1 MMFASVFASL
11 GTRIM
16 FVVLAALLGLGGLF
30 IGFVKVIQKDVL
42 AQLMEHLE
50 TGQYKKREKTL
61 AYMTKILEQGIHEYY
76 KNFDNATARK
86 MALDYFKRIN
96 DDKGMIYM
104 VVVDKNG
111 VVLFDPVNPKT
122 VGQSGLDAQSVD
134 GVYYVRG
141 YLEAAKKGGGYT
153 YYKMPKYD
161 GGVPEKKFAYS
172 HYDEVSQMVI
182 ATTSY
187 YTDYTDINTENQAIK
202 EGVNKVFNEN
212 TTKLFLWIL
221 TATIALVVLT
231 LIYAKLRIVKRID
244 ELVLKINAFSHGDKD
259 LRAKIDVGDRND
271 EISQVGRGINLFVEN
286 ARLIMEEIKGISTS
300 NKTSMDKLVQIAQET
315 QKSMKDSSTTL
326 NSVKNKATDVASMM
340 NISIEQSQGLRK
352 RLIETQGLVKESKD
366 AIGDLFSQIIE
377 SAHTEEELSSKVEQL
392 SRNADDVKSILDII
406 NDIADQT
413 NLLALNAAI
422 EAARAGEHG
431 RGFAVVADEVRNLA
445 GRTQKSLAEIN
456 STIMVIVQEI
466 NAVSSQMN
474 LNSQKMERLSDMSK
488 SVQETYEKMSSN
500 LSSVVLDSNQS
511 MDDYAKSG
519 RQIEAMVSD
528 FAEVE
533 KVASKTLADSS
544 DILNIATHVSGTTMN
559 LDKQVNLFKT

>member
-30 IGFVKVIQKDVL
+30 IGFVKVMQKDVL

-61 AYMTKILEQGIHEYY
+61 AYMTKLLEQGIHEYY

-122 VGQSGLDAQSVD
+122 VGQSGLDLQSVD

-182 ATTSY
+182 AATSY
-187 YTDYTDINTENQAIK
+187 YTDINTENQAIK

-259 LRAKIDVGDRND
+259 LRARIDVGDRND
-271 EISQVGRGINLFVEN
+271 EISQVGRGVNLFVEN

-340 NISIEQSQGLRK
+340 NASIEQSQGLRK

-377 SAHTEEELSSKVEQL
+377 SAHTEEELSSQVEQL

-500 LSSVVLDSNQS
+500 LSSVVSDSNQS

-528 FAEVE
+528 FVGVE

-544 DILNIATHVSGTTMN
+544 DILNIATQVSGTTMN

>member
-1 MMFASVFASL
+1 MLSSL

-16 FVVLAALLGLGGLF
+16 LVVLVALISLGGLSV
-30 IGFVKVIQKDVL
+30 GLVKVMQKDAL

-50 TGQYKKREKTL
+50 TEQYKKREKTL
-61 AYMTKILEQGIHEYY
+61 AYMTRLLEQGIHEYY
-76 KNFDNATARK
+76 KNFDSATARK

-111 VVLFDPVNPKT
+111 IVLFDPVNPKT

-182 ATTSY
+182 AATSY
-187 YTDYTDINTENQAIK
+187 YTDINTENKAIT
-202 EGVNKVFNEN
+202 EGVGKVFNEN

-221 TATIALVVLT
+221 AATIALVVLT

-259 LRAKIDVGDRND
+259 LRAKIEVDDRND
-271 EISQVGRGINLFVEN
+271 EISQVGRGVNLFVEN
-286 ARLIMEEIKGISTS
+286 ARLIMEEIKGISTL

-315 QKSMKDSSTTL
+315 QKSMKNSSTTL
-326 NSVKNKATDVASMM
+326 DSVKNKATDIASMM
-340 NISIEQSQGLRK
+340 NASIEQSQGLRK
-352 RLIETQGLVKESKD
+352 RLIETQGLVKESKE
-366 AIGDLFSQIIE
+366 AIGDLFSQITE

-519 RQIEAMVSD
+519 HQIEAMVSD
-528 FAEVE
+528 FVEVE
-533 KVASKTLADSS
+533 KVASKTLVDSS
-544 DILNIATHVSGTTMN
+544 DILNIATHVSETTMH

>member
-1 MMFASVFASL
+1 MFASIFSSL
-11 GTRIM
+11 GARIVL
-16 FVVLAALLGLGGLF
+16 VVLAALLGLGGLS
-30 IGFVKVIQKDVL
+30 ISLVKVMQKDAL
-42 AQLMEHLE
+42 EQLMGHLE

-61 AYMTKILEQGIHEYY
+61 AYMTRLLEQGIHEYY
-76 KNFDNATARK
+76 KNFDNTTARK

-122 VGQSGLDAQSVD
+122 IGQSGLNLQSVD
-134 GVYYVRG
+134 GVYYVKG

-182 ATTSY
+182 AATSY
-187 YTDYTDINTENQAIK
+187 YTDINAENKAIRQ
-202 EGVNKVFNEN
+202 GVEKVFNEN
-212 TTKLFLWIL
+212 TAKLFLWIL
-221 TATIALVVLT
+221 IATIALAVLT

-244 ELVLKINAFSHGDKD
+244 DLVLKINAFSHGDKD
-259 LRAKIDVGDRND
+259 LRAKIDVDDRND
-271 EISQVGRGINLFVEN
+271 EISQVGHGVNLFVEK
-286 ARLIMEEIKGISTS
+286 ARLIIEEIKGISTL
-300 NKTSMDKLVQIAQET
+300 NKTSMDKLVQITKET
-315 QKSMKDSSTTL
+315 QESMKNFSTTL
-326 NSVKNKATDVASMM
+326 NSVKDKATDVASVM
-340 NISIEQSQGLRK
+340 NASIEQSQGLRK

-377 SAHTEEELSSKVEQL
+377 GAHTEEELSNKVEQL

-466 NAVSSQMN
+466 NDVSSQMN

-488 SVQETYEKMSSN
+488 SVQETYEKMSAN

-528 FAEVE
+528 FIEVE

-544 DILNIATHVSGTTMN
+544 DILKIATHVSETTKN

>member
-1 MMFASVFASL
+1 
-11 GTRIM
+11 M

-30 IGFVKVIQKDVL
+30 IGFVKVMQKDVL

-61 AYMTKILEQGIHEYY
+61 AYMTKLLEQGIHEYY
-76 KNFDNATARK
+76 KSFDNATARK

-182 ATTSY
+182 AATSY
-187 YTDYTDINTENQAIK
+187 YTDINTENKAIK
-202 EGVNKVFNEN
+202 EGVNKVFDEN

-259 LRAKIDVGDRND
+259 LRTKIDVGDRND
-271 EISQVGRGINLFVEN
+271 EISQVGRGVNLFVEN

-300 NKTSMDKLVQIAQET
+300 NKTSMDKLFQIAQET

-340 NISIEQSQGLRK
+340 NASIEQSQGLRK

-377 SAHTEEELSSKVEQL
+377 SAHTEEELSSQVEQL

-500 LSSVVLDSNQS
+500 LSSVVSDSNQS

-519 RQIEAMVSD
+519 HQIEAIVSD

>member
-16 FVVLAALLGLGGLF
+16 LVVLAALLGLGGLF

-182 ATTSY
+182 AATSY
-187 YTDYTDINTENQAIK
+187 YTDINTENKAIK

-271 EISQVGRGINLFVEN
+271 EISQVGHGINLFVEN

-340 NISIEQSQGLRK
+340 NASIEQSQGLRK

-366 AIGDLFSQIIE
+366 AIGDLFSQITE

-466 NAVSSQMN
+466 NDVSSQMN

-500 LSSVVLDSNQS
+500 LSSVVQDSNQS

-528 FAEVE
+528 FVGVE

>member
-30 IGFVKVIQKDVL
+30 IGFVKVMQKDVL

-61 AYMTKILEQGIHEYY
+61 AYMTKIIEQGIHEYY
-76 KNFDNATARK
+76 KSFDNATARK

-182 ATTSY
+182 AATSY
-187 YTDYTDINTENQAIK
+187 YTDINTENKAIK

-244 ELVLKINAFSHGDKD
+244 ELVLKIDSFSHGDKD
-259 LRAKIDVGDRND
+259 LRTKIDVGDRND
-271 EISQVGRGINLFVEN
+271 EISQVGRGVNLFVEN

-377 SAHTEEELSSKVEQL
+377 SAHTEEELSSQVEQL

-500 LSSVVLDSNQS
+500 LSSVVSDSNQS

-528 FAEVE
+528 FVGVE

>member
-1 MMFASVFASL
+1 MFASL
-11 GTRIM
+11 KTRIM
-16 FVVLAALLGLGGLF
+16 LVVLAALLGLGGLF
-30 IGFVKVIQKDVL
+30 IGFVKVMQKDVL

-61 AYMTKILEQGIHEYY
+61 AYMTKIIEQGIHEYY
-76 KNFDNATARK
+76 KDFDNATARK
-86 MALDYFKRIN
+86 MVLDYFKRIN

-182 ATTSY
+182 AMTSY
-187 YTDYTDINTENQAIK
+187 YTDINTENKAIK
-202 EGVNKVFNEN
+202 EGVNKVFDEN

-271 EISQVGRGINLFVEN
+271 EISQVGRGVNLFVEN

-340 NISIEQSQGLRK
+340 NASIEQSQGLRK

-366 AIGDLFSQIIE
+366 AIGDLFSQITE

-519 RQIEAMVSD
+519 HQIEAMVSD
-528 FAEVE
+528 FVEVE
-533 KVASKTLADSS
+533 KVASKTLANSS

>member
-1 MMFASVFASL
+1 MFASVFASL

-30 IGFVKVIQKDVL
+30 IGFVKVMQKDVL

-182 ATTSY
+182 AATSY
-187 YTDYTDINTENQAIK
+187 YTDINTENKAIK

-212 TTKLFLWIL
+212 TAKLFLWIL

-259 LRAKIDVGDRND
+259 LRTRIDVGDRND
-271 EISQVGRGINLFVEN
+271 EISQVGRGVNLFVEN

-340 NISIEQSQGLRK
+340 NASIEQSQGLRK

-377 SAHTEEELSSKVEQL
+377 SAHTEEELSSQVEQL

-500 LSSVVLDSNQS
+500 LSSVVSDSNQS

-528 FAEVE
+528 FVGVE

-544 DILNIATHVSGTTMN
+544 DILNIATHMSGTTMN

>member
-1 MMFASVFASL
+1 MFSSMFASL

-16 FVVLAALLGLGGLF
+16 LVVLAALLGLGGLF
-30 IGFVKVIQKDVL
+30 IGFVKVMQKDVL

-76 KNFDNATARK
+76 KSFDNATARK

-141 YLEAAKKGGGYT
+141 YLEEAKKGGGYT

-182 ATTSY
+182 AATSY
-187 YTDYTDINTENQAIK
+187 YTDINTENKAIK

-259 LRAKIDVGDRND
+259 LRAKINVGDRND

-300 NKTSMDKLVQIAQET
+300 NKTSMDQLVQIMQET

-326 NSVKNKATDVASMM
+326 NSVKNKATDIASMM

-366 AIGDLFSQIIE
+366 AIGDLFSQITE

-519 RQIEAMVSD
+519 HQIEAMVSD

-544 DILNIATHVSGTTMN
+544 DILNIATQVSGTTMN

>member
-30 IGFVKVIQKDVL
+30 IGFVKVMQKDVL

-61 AYMTKILEQGIHEYY
+61 AYMTKLLEQGIHEYY

-122 VGQSGLDAQSVD
+122 VGQSGLSLQSVD

-182 ATTSY
+182 AATSY
-187 YTDYTDINTENQAIK
+187 YTDINTENKAIK

-212 TTKLFLWIL
+212 TAKLFLWIL

-259 LRAKIDVGDRND
+259 LRTKIDVGDRND
-271 EISQVGRGINLFVEN
+271 EISQVGRGVNLFVEN
-286 ARLIMEEIKGISTS
+286 ARLIIEEIKGISTS

-326 NSVKNKATDVASMM
+326 NSVKNKATDVVSMM
-340 NISIEQSQGLRK
+340 NASIEQSQGLRK

-366 AIGDLFSQIIE
+366 AIGDLFFQIIE
-377 SAHTEEELSSKVEQL
+377 SAHTEEELSSQVEQL

-474 LNSQKMERLSDMSK
+474 LNSQKMEHLSDMSK

-500 LSSVVLDSNQS
+500 LSSVVSDSNQS

-528 FAEVE
+528 FVGVE

>member
-1 MMFASVFASL
+1 MMFSSIFASL

-16 FVVLAALLGLGGLF
+16 LVVLAALLGLGGLF
-30 IGFVKVIQKDVL
+30 IGFVKVMQKDVL

-50 TGQYKKREKTL
+50 NGQYKKREKTL
-61 AYMTKILEQGIHEYY
+61 AYMTKLLEQGIHEYY
-76 KNFDNATARK
+76 KSFDNTTARK

-122 VGQSGLDAQSVD
+122 VGQSGLEAQSVD

-182 ATTSY
+182 AATSY
-187 YTDYTDINTENQAIK
+187 YTDINTENKAIK

-221 TATIALVVLT
+221 TATITLVVLT
-231 LIYAKLRIVKRID
+231 LVYAKLRIVKRID

-286 ARLIMEEIKGISTS
+286 ARLIMEEIKGISTL
-300 NKTSMDKLVQIAQET
+300 NKTSMDKLVQITQET

-326 NSVKNKATDVASMM
+326 NSVKNKATDIASMM

-366 AIGDLFSQIIE
+366 AIGDLFSQITE
-377 SAHTEEELSSKVEQL
+377 SAHTEEELSSQVEQL

-519 RQIEAMVSD
+519 HQIEAMVSD
-528 FAEVE
+528 FVEVE

-544 DILNIATHVSGTTMN
+544 DILNIATHVSETTIN

>member
-1 MMFASVFASL
+1 MMFSSMFASL

-16 FVVLAALLGLGGLF
+16 LVVLAALLGLGGLF
-30 IGFVKVIQKDVL
+30 IGFVKVMQKDVL

-86 MALDYFKRIN
+86 MTLDYFKRIN

-182 ATTSY
+182 AATSY
-187 YTDYTDINTENQAIK
+187 YTDINTENKAIK

-340 NISIEQSQGLRK
+340 NASIEQSQGLRK

-366 AIGDLFSQIIE
+366 AIGDLFSQITE

-466 NAVSSQMN
+466 NDVSSQMN

-500 LSSVVLDSNQS
+500 LSSVVQDSNQS

-528 FAEVE
+528 FVGVE

>member
-1 MMFASVFASL
+1 MFASVFASL
-11 GTRIM
+11 GTRIV
-16 FVVLAALLGLGGLF
+16 FVVLAALISLGGLF
-30 IGFVKVIQKDVL
+30 IGFVKVMQKDVS

-61 AYMTKILEQGIHEYY
+61 AYMTEILEQGIHGYY

-182 ATTSY
+182 AATSY
-187 YTDYTDINTENQAIK
+187 YTDINAENQAIT
-202 EGVNKVFNEN
+202 EGVGKVFNEN

-221 TATIALVVLT
+221 TATIALAVLT

-244 ELVLKINAFSHGDKD
+244 GLVLKINAFSHGDKD
-259 LRAKIDVGDRND
+259 LRVKIEVDDRND
-271 EISQVGRGINLFVEN
+271 EISQVGRGVNLFVEN

-340 NISIEQSQGLRK
+340 NASIEQSQGLRK

-466 NAVSSQMN
+466 NDVSSQMN

-500 LSSVVLDSNQS
+500 LSSVVQDSNQS

-528 FAEVE
+528 FVGVE

>member
-1 MMFASVFASL
+1 
-11 GTRIM
+11 M

-30 IGFVKVIQKDVL
+30 IGFVKVMQKDVL

-182 ATTSY
+182 AATSY
-187 YTDYTDINTENQAIK
+187 YTDINTENKAIK

-259 LRAKIDVGDRND
+259 LRAKIEVDDRND
-271 EISQVGRGINLFVEN
+271 EISQVGRGVNLFVEN

-340 NISIEQSQGLRK
+340 NASIEQSQGLRK

-377 SAHTEEELSSKVEQL
+377 SAHTEEELSSQVEQL

-466 NAVSSQMN
+466 NDVSSQMN

-519 RQIEAMVSD
+519 HQIEAMVSD

-533 KVASKTLADSS
+533 KVASKTLTDSS

>member
-16 FVVLAALLGLGGLF
+16 LVVLAALLGLGGLF
-30 IGFVKVIQKDVL
+30 IGFVKVMQKDVL

-182 ATTSY
+182 AATSY
-187 YTDYTDINTENQAIK
+187 YTDINTENKAIK

-315 QKSMKDSSTTL
+315 QKNMKNSSTTL
-326 NSVKNKATDVASMM
+326 NSVKNKATDIASMM

-366 AIGDLFSQIIE
+366 AIGDLFSQITE

-519 RQIEAMVSD
+519 HQIEAMVSD

-544 DILNIATHVSGTTMN
+544 NILNIATHASGTTMN

>member
-16 FVVLAALLGLGGLF
+16 FVVLAALISLGGLF
-30 IGFVKVIQKDVL
+30 IGFVKVMQKDVS

-61 AYMTKILEQGIHEYY
+61 AYMTKILEQGIHGYY

-182 ATTSY
+182 AATSY
-187 YTDYTDINTENQAIK
+187 YTDINTENKAIK

-259 LRAKIDVGDRND
+259 LRAKIDVDDRND
-271 EISQVGRGINLFVEN
+271 EISQVGRGVNLFVEN
-286 ARLIMEEIKGISTS
+286 ARLIMEEIKGISTL

-315 QKSMKDSSTTL
+315 QKSMKNSSTTL
-326 NSVKNKATDVASMM
+326 NSVKNKATDIVSMM

-366 AIGDLFSQIIE
+366 AIGDLFSQITE

-466 NAVSSQMN
+466 NDVSSQMN

>member
-1 MMFASVFASL
+1 MMFASL

-16 FVVLAALLGLGGLF
+16 LVVLAALLGLGGLF
-30 IGFVKVIQKDVL
+30 IGFVKVMQKDVL

-50 TGQYKKREKTL
+50 NGQYKKREKTL
-61 AYMTKILEQGIHEYY
+61 AYMTKLLEQGIHEYY
-76 KNFDNATARK
+76 KSFDNATARK

-182 ATTSY
+182 AATSY
-187 YTDYTDINTENQAIK
+187 YTDINTENKAIK
-202 EGVNKVFNEN
+202 EGVNKVFDEN

-244 ELVLKINAFSHGDKD
+244 ELVFKVNAFSHGDKD

-271 EISQVGRGINLFVEN
+271 EISQVGRGVNLFVEN
-286 ARLIMEEIKGISTS
+286 ARLIMEEIKGISTL
-300 NKTSMDKLVQIAQET
+300 NKTSMDKLVQITQET

-326 NSVKNKATDVASMM
+326 NSVKNKATDIASMM

-366 AIGDLFSQIIE
+366 AIGDLFSQITE

-474 LNSQKMERLSDMSK
+474 LNSQKMECLSDMSK

-519 RQIEAMVSD
+519 HQIEAMVSD

-544 DILNIATHVSGTTMN
+544 DVLNIATHVSGTTMN

>member
-1 MMFASVFASL
+1 MVFSSL
-11 GTRIM
+11 GTRII
-16 FVVLAALLGLGGLF
+16 FIVLAALLGLGGLF
-30 IGFVKVIQKDVL
+30 IGFVKVMQKDVL
-42 AQLMEHLE
+42 VQLMEHLE

-61 AYMTKILEQGIHEYY
+61 AYMTKLLEQGIHEYY
-76 KNFDNATARK
+76 KSFDNATARK

-182 ATTSY
+182 AATSY
-187 YTDYTDINTENQAIK
+187 YTDINTENKAIK

-221 TATIALVVLT
+221 SATIALVVLT
-231 LIYAKLRIVKRID
+231 LVYAKLRIVKRID

-286 ARLIMEEIKGISTS
+286 ARLIMEEIKGISTL
-300 NKTSMDKLVQIAQET
+300 NKTSMDKLVQITQET

-326 NSVKNKATDVASMM
+326 NSVKNKATDIASMM

-352 RLIETQGLVKESKD
+352 HLIETQGLVKESKD
-366 AIGDLFSQIIE
+366 AIGDLFSQITE
-377 SAHTEEELSSKVEQL
+377 SAHTEEELSSQVEQL

-500 LSSVVLDSNQS
+500 LSSVVQDSNQS

-519 RQIEAMVSD
+519 HQIEAMVSD
-528 FAEVE
+528 FVEVE
-533 KVASKTLADSS
+533 KVASKTLANSS
-544 DILNIATHVSGTTMN
+544 DILNIATHVSETTIN

>member
-1 MMFASVFASL
+1 MVFSSMFASL

-16 FVVLAALLGLGGLF
+16 LVVLAALISLGGLF
-30 IGFVKVIQKDVL
+30 IGFVKVMQKDAL

-50 TGQYKKREKTL
+50 TEQYKKREKTL
-61 AYMTKILEQGIHEYY
+61 AYMTKLLEQGIHEYY

-111 VVLFDPVNPKT
+111 IVLFDPVNPKT

-172 HYDEVSQMVI
+172 HYDEVSSMVI

-187 YTDYTDINTENQAIK
+187 YTDINTENKAII
-202 EGVNKVFNEN
+202 EGVNKVFNESA
-212 TTKLFLWIL
+212 TKLFLWIL

-271 EISQVGRGINLFVEN
+271 EISQVGRGVNLFVEN
-286 ARLIMEEIKGISTS
+286 ARLIIEEIKGISTL
-300 NKTSMDKLVQIAQET
+300 NKTSMGKLVQITQET

-326 NSVKNKATDVASMM
+326 NSVKNKATNIASMM
-340 NISIEQSQGLRK
+340 NASIEQSQGLRK
-352 RLIETQGLVKESKD
+352 HLMETQALVKESKD
-366 AIGDLFSQIIE
+366 AIGDLFSQITE
-377 SAHTEEELSSKVEQL
+377 SAHIEEELSSKVEQL

-431 RGFAVVADEVRNLA
+431 IGFAVVADEVRNLA

-488 SVQETYEKMSSN
+488 SVQETYDKMSSN
-500 LSSVVLDSNQS
+500 LSSVVSDSNQS

-519 RQIEAMVSD
+519 HQIEAMVSD
-528 FAEVE
+528 FVEVE
-533 KVASKTLADSS
+533 KVASNTLADSS
-544 DILNIATHVSGTTMN
+544 DILNIATHVSETTMN

>member
-1 MMFASVFASL
+1 MMFSSMFASL

-16 FVVLAALLGLGGLF
+16 LVVLVALLGLGGLF
-30 IGFVKVIQKDVL
+30 IGFVKVMQKDVL

-182 ATTSY
+182 AATSY
-187 YTDYTDINTENQAIK
+187 YTDINTENKAIK

-244 ELVLKINAFSHGDKD
+244 ELVLKINAFSRGDKD
-259 LRAKIDVGDRND
+259 LRIKIDVGDHND
-271 EISQVGRGINLFVEN
+271 EISQVGHGVNLFVEN
-286 ARLIMEEIKGISTS
+286 ARLIMEEIKGISAS

-326 NSVKNKATDVASMM
+326 NSVKNKATDIASMM

-366 AIGDLFSQIIE
+366 AIGDLFSQITE

-466 NAVSSQMN
+466 NDVSSQMN

-500 LSSVVLDSNQS
+500 LSSVVSDSNQS

-519 RQIEAMVSD
+519 HQIEAMVSD

>member
-1 MMFASVFASL
+1 MMFSSMFASL

-16 FVVLAALLGLGGLF
+16 LVVLAALLGLGGLF
-30 IGFVKVIQKDVL
+30 IGFVKVMQKDVL

-182 ATTSY
+182 AATSY
-187 YTDYTDINTENQAIK
+187 YTDINTENQAIK

-231 LIYAKLRIVKRID
+231 LVYAKLRIVKRID

-259 LRAKIDVGDRND
+259 LRTKIDVGDRND

-286 ARLIMEEIKGISTS
+286 ARLIMEEIKGISTL
-300 NKTSMDKLVQIAQET
+300 NKTSMDKLVQITQET

-326 NSVKNKATDVASMM
+326 NSVKNKATDIASMM
-340 NISIEQSQGLRK
+340 NASIEQSQGLRK

-366 AIGDLFSQIIE
+366 AIGDLFSQITE
-377 SAHTEEELSSKVEQL
+377 SAHTEEELSSQVEQL

-474 LNSQKMERLSDMSK
+474 LNSQKMEHLSDMSK

-500 LSSVVLDSNQS
+500 LSSVVSDSNQS

-528 FAEVE
+528 FVGVE

>member
-1 MMFASVFASL
+1 MVFSSMFSSL

-16 FVVLAALLGLGGLF
+16 LVVLAALISLGGLS
-30 IGFVKVIQKDVL
+30 IGLVKVMQKDVL

-50 TGQYKKREKTL
+50 AGQYKKREKTL
-61 AYMTKILEQGIHEYY
+61 AYMTKLLEQGIHEYY
-76 KNFDNATARK
+76 KNFDSATARK

-182 ATTSY
+182 AATSY
-187 YTDYTDINTENQAIK
+187 YTDINTENKAIK

-221 TATIALVVLT
+221 AATIALVVLT

-259 LRAKIDVGDRND
+259 LRAKIEVDDRND
-271 EISQVGRGINLFVEN
+271 EISQVGRGVNLFVEN
-286 ARLIMEEIKGISTS
+286 ARLIMEEIKGISTL
-300 NKTSMDKLVQIAQET
+300 NKTSMDKLVQITQET
-315 QKSMKDSSTTL
+315 QKSMKNSSTTL
-326 NSVKNKATDVASMM
+326 NSVKNKATDIASMM

-352 RLIETQGLVKESKD
+352 HLIETQGLVKESKD
-366 AIGDLFSQIIE
+366 AIGDLFSQITE

-519 RQIEAMVSD
+519 HQIEAMVSD
-528 FAEVE
+528 FVEVE

-544 DILNIATHVSGTTMN
+544 DILNIATHVSETTMN

>member
-1 MMFASVFASL
+1 MMFSSMFASL

-16 FVVLAALLGLGGLF
+16 LVVLAALLGLGGLF
-30 IGFVKVIQKDVL
+30 IGFVKVMQKDVL

-182 ATTSY
+182 AATSY
-187 YTDYTDINTENQAIK
+187 YTDINTENKAIK

-244 ELVLKINAFSHGDKD
+244 ELVLKINAFSRGDKD
-259 LRAKIDVGDRND
+259 LRIKIDVGDRND
-271 EISQVGRGINLFVEN
+271 EISQVGHGVNLFVEN

-326 NSVKNKATDVASMM
+326 NSVKNKATDIASMM

-366 AIGDLFSQIIE
+366 AIGDLFSQITE

-466 NAVSSQMN
+466 NDVSSQMN

-500 LSSVVLDSNQS
+500 LSSVVQDSNQS

-519 RQIEAMVSD
+519 HQIEAMVSD

>member
-30 IGFVKVIQKDVL
+30 IGFVKVMQKDVL

-61 AYMTKILEQGIHEYY
+61 AYMTKLLEQGIHEYY
-76 KNFDNATARK
+76 KSFDNATARK
-86 MALDYFKRIN
+86 MALNYFKRIN

-182 ATTSY
+182 AATSY
-187 YTDYTDINTENQAIK
+187 YTDINTENKAIK

-212 TTKLFLWIL
+212 TVKLFLWIL

-259 LRAKIDVGDRND
+259 LRTKIDVDDRND
-271 EISQVGRGINLFVEN
+271 EISQVGRGVNLFVEN

-340 NISIEQSQGLRK
+340 NASIEQSQGLRK

-377 SAHTEEELSSKVEQL
+377 SAHTEEELSSQVEQL

-500 LSSVVLDSNQS
+500 LSSVVSDSNQS

-528 FAEVE
+528 FVGVE

>member
-1 MMFASVFASL
+1 MMFSSMFASL

-16 FVVLAALLGLGGLF
+16 LVVLVALLGLGGLF
-30 IGFVKVIQKDVL
+30 IGFVKVMQKDVL

-50 TGQYKKREKTL
+50 NGQYKKREKTL

-182 ATTSY
+182 AATSY
-187 YTDYTDINTENQAIK
+187 YTDINTENKAIK

-212 TTKLFLWIL
+212 TTRLFLWIL

-244 ELVLKINAFSHGDKD
+244 ELVLKINAFSRGDKD
-259 LRAKIDVGDRND
+259 LRIKIDVGDRND
-271 EISQVGRGINLFVEN
+271 EISQVGHGVNLFVEN
-286 ARLIMEEIKGISTS
+286 ARLIMEEIKGISTL
-300 NKTSMDKLVQIAQET
+300 NKTSMDKLVQITQET

-326 NSVKNKATDVASMM
+326 NSVKNKATDIASMM

-366 AIGDLFSQIIE
+366 AIGDLFSQITE
-377 SAHTEEELSSKVEQL
+377 SAHTEEELSNKVEQL

-466 NAVSSQMN
+466 NDVSSQMN

-500 LSSVVLDSNQS
+500 LSSVVSDSNQS

-519 RQIEAMVSD
+519 HQIEAMVSD

-544 DILNIATHVSGTTMN
+544 DILSIATHVSGTTMN

>member
-1 MMFASVFASL
+1 MFASVFASL

-182 ATTSY
+182 AATSY
-187 YTDYTDINTENQAIK
+187 YTDINTENKAIK

-300 NKTSMDKLVQIAQET
+300 NKTSMDELVQIAQET
-315 QKSMKDSSTTL
+315 QKGMKDSSTTL

-340 NISIEQSQGLRK
+340 NASIEQSQGLRK

-466 NAVSSQMN
+466 NDVSSQMN

-500 LSSVVLDSNQS
+500 LSSVVRDSNQS

-559 LDKQVNLFKT
+559 LDQQVNLFKT

>member
-1 MMFASVFASL
+1 MMFSSMFASL

-16 FVVLAALLGLGGLF
+16 LVVLAALLGLGGLF
-30 IGFVKVIQKDVL
+30 IGFVKVMQKDVL

-50 TGQYKKREKTL
+50 NGQYKKREKTL
-61 AYMTKILEQGIHEYY
+61 AYMTKLLEQGIHEYY
-76 KNFDNATARK
+76 KSFDNATARK

-122 VGQSGLDAQSVD
+122 VGQSGLEAQSVD

-182 ATTSY
+182 AATSY
-187 YTDYTDINTENQAIK
+187 YTDINTENKAIK

-221 TATIALVVLT
+221 SATIALVVLT
-231 LIYAKLRIVKRID
+231 LVYAKLRIVKRID
-244 ELVLKINAFSHGDKD
+244 ELVLKVNAFSHGDKD
-259 LRAKIDVGDRND
+259 LRAKIDVGDHND

-286 ARLIMEEIKGISTS
+286 ARLIMEEIKGISTL
-300 NKTSMDKLVQIAQET
+300 NKTSMDQLVQITQET
-315 QKSMKDSSTTL
+315 QKSMKNSSTTL
-326 NSVKNKATDVASMM
+326 NSVKNKATDIASMM

-366 AIGDLFSQIIE
+366 AIGDLFSQITE
-377 SAHTEEELSSKVEQL
+377 SAHTEEELSSQVEQL

-519 RQIEAMVSD
+519 HQIEAMVSD
-528 FAEVE
+528 FVEVE

-544 DILNIATHVSGTTMN
+544 EILNIATHVSETTIN

>member
-182 ATTSY
+182 AATSY
-187 YTDYTDINTENQAIK
+187 YTDINTENKAIK

-326 NSVKNKATDVASMM
+326 NSVKNKATDVANMM
-340 NISIEQSQGLRK
+340 NASIEQSQGLRK

-366 AIGDLFSQIIE
+366 AIGDLFSQITE

-466 NAVSSQMN
+466 NDVSSQMN

-500 LSSVVLDSNQS
+500 LSSVVQDSNQS

-519 RQIEAMVSD
+519 HQIEAMVSD
-528 FAEVE
+528 FVGVE

>member
-1 MMFASVFASL
+1 MFSSMFASL

-16 FVVLAALLGLGGLF
+16 LVVLAALLGLGGLF
-30 IGFVKVIQKDVL
+30 IGFVKVMQKDVL

-50 TGQYKKREKTL
+50 NGQYKKREKTL
-61 AYMTKILEQGIHEYY
+61 AYMTKLLEQGIHEYY
-76 KNFDNATARK
+76 KSFDNATARK

-182 ATTSY
+182 AATSY
-187 YTDYTDINTENQAIK
+187 YTDINTENKAIK
-202 EGVNKVFNEN
+202 EGVNKVFDEN

-244 ELVLKINAFSHGDKD
+244 ELVLKINAFSRGDKD
-259 LRAKIDVGDRND
+259 LRIKIDVGDRND
-271 EISQVGRGINLFVEN
+271 EISQVGRGVNLFVEN
-286 ARLIMEEIKGISTS
+286 ARLIMEEIKGISTL
-300 NKTSMDKLVQIAQET
+300 NKTSMDKLVQITQET

-326 NSVKNKATDVASMM
+326 NSVKNKATDIASMM
-340 NISIEQSQGLRK
+340 NASIEQSQGLRK

-366 AIGDLFSQIIE
+366 AIGDLFSQITE

-519 RQIEAMVSD
+519 HQIEAMVSD
-528 FAEVE
+528 FVEVE

-544 DILNIATHVSGTTMN
+544 DILNIATHVSETTMN

>member
-11 GTRIM
+11 GTRIV
-16 FVVLAALLGLGGLF
+16 FVVLASLISLGGLF
-30 IGFVKVIQKDVL
+30 IGFVKVMQKDVS

-61 AYMTKILEQGIHEYY
+61 AYMTKILEQGIHGYY

-182 ATTSY
+182 AATSY
-187 YTDYTDINTENQAIK
+187 YTDINTENQAIT
-202 EGVNKVFNEN
+202 EGVGKVFSEN

-221 TATIALVVLT
+221 TATIALAVLT

-244 ELVLKINAFSHGDKD
+244 GLILKINTFSHGDKD
-259 LRAKIDVGDRND
+259 LRSKIEVDDRND
-271 EISQVGRGINLFVEN
+271 EISQVGRGVNLFVEN

-300 NKTSMDKLVQIAQET
+300 NKTSMDKLVQIVQET
-315 QKSMKDSSTTL
+315 QKSMKNSSTTL

-340 NISIEQSQGLRK
+340 NTSIEQSQGLRK

-377 SAHTEEELSSKVEQL
+377 SAHTEEELSSQVEQL

-500 LSSVVLDSNQS
+500 LSSVVRDSNQS

-528 FAEVE
+528 FVEVE

>member
-1 MMFASVFASL
+1 MMFSSMFASL

-16 FVVLAALLGLGGLF
+16 LVVLAALLGLGGLF
-30 IGFVKVIQKDVL
+30 IGFVKVMQKDVL

-50 TGQYKKREKTL
+50 NGQYKKREKTL
-61 AYMTKILEQGIHEYY
+61 AYMTKLLEQGIHEYY
-76 KNFDNATARK
+76 KSFDNATARK

-187 YTDYTDINTENQAIK
+187 YTDINTENKAIK

-212 TTKLFLWIL
+212 TTKLFLWML

-231 LIYAKLRIVKRID
+231 LIYARLRIVKRID

-271 EISQVGRGINLFVEN
+271 EISQVGRGVNLFVEN
-286 ARLIMEEIKGISTS
+286 ARLIMEEIKGISAL
-300 NKTSMDKLVQIAQET
+300 NKTSMGKLVQITQET

-326 NSVKNKATDVASMM
+326 NSVKNKATDIASMM

-366 AIGDLFSQIIE
+366 AIGDLFSQITE
-377 SAHTEEELSSKVEQL
+377 SAHTEEELSSQVEQL

-519 RQIEAMVSD
+519 HQIEAMVSD
-528 FAEVE
+528 FVEVE

-544 DILNIATHVSGTTMN
+544 DILNIATHVSETTMN

>member
-42 AQLMEHLE
+42 AQLMGHLE

-182 ATTSY
+182 AATSY
-187 YTDYTDINTENQAIK
+187 YTDINTENRAIK

-221 TATIALVVLT
+221 TATIALVVLALT
-231 LIYAKLRIVKRID
+231 YAKLRIVKRID

-340 NISIEQSQGLRK
+340 NASIEQSQGLRK

-500 LSSVVLDSNQS
+500 LSSVVSDSNQS

-519 RQIEAMVSD
+519 SQIEAMVSD
-528 FAEVE
+528 FVGVE

-544 DILNIATHVSGTTMN
+544 DILNIATHVSETTMN

>member
-11 GTRIM
+11 GTRIV
-16 FVVLAALLGLGGLF
+16 FVVLAALISLGGLF
-30 IGFVKVIQKDVL
+30 IGFVKVMQKDVS

-61 AYMTKILEQGIHEYY
+61 AYMTKILEQGIHGYY

-182 ATTSY
+182 AATSY
-187 YTDYTDINTENQAIK
+187 YTDINTENQAIT
-202 EGVNKVFNEN
+202 EGVGKVFSEN

-259 LRAKIDVGDRND
+259 LRAKVDVDDRND
-271 EISQVGRGINLFVEN
+271 EISQVGRGVNLFVEN

-315 QKSMKDSSTTL
+315 QKSMKNSSTTL

-340 NISIEQSQGLRK
+340 NTSIEQSQGLRK

-528 FAEVE
+528 FVEVE

>member
-1 MMFASVFASL
+1 MFSSMFASL

-16 FVVLAALLGLGGLF
+16 LVVLAALLGLGGLF
-30 IGFVKVIQKDVL
+30 IGFVKVMQKDVL

-182 ATTSY
+182 AATSY
-187 YTDYTDINTENQAIK
+187 YTDINTENKAIK

-212 TTKLFLWIL
+212 TTRLFLWIL

-244 ELVLKINAFSHGDKD
+244 ELVLKINAFSRGDKD
-259 LRAKIDVGDRND
+259 LRIKIDVGDRND
-271 EISQVGRGINLFVEN
+271 EISQVGHGVNLFVEN

-326 NSVKNKATDVASMM
+326 NSVKNKATDIASMM

-519 RQIEAMVSD
+519 HQIEAMVSD

>member
-1 MMFASVFASL
+1 MMFSSMFASL

-16 FVVLAALLGLGGLF
+16 LVVLAALLGLGGLF
-30 IGFVKVIQKDVL
+30 IGFVKVMQKDVL

-61 AYMTKILEQGIHEYY
+61 AYMTKLLEQGIHEYY

-86 MALDYFKRIN
+86 MALNYFKRIN

-182 ATTSY
+182 AATSY
-187 YTDYTDINTENQAIK
+187 YTDINTENKAIK

-244 ELVLKINAFSHGDKD
+244 ELVLKINAFSRGDKD

-271 EISQVGRGINLFVEN
+271 EISQVSRGVNLFVEN
-286 ARLIMEEIKGISTS
+286 ARLIMEEVKGISTL
-300 NKTSMDKLVQIAQET
+300 NKTSMGKLVQITQET

-326 NSVKNKATDVASMM
+326 NSVKNKATDIASMM
-340 NISIEQSQGLRK
+340 NASIEQSQGLRK

-366 AIGDLFSQIIE
+366 AIGDLFSQITE

-519 RQIEAMVSD
+519 HQIEAMVSD
-528 FAEVE
+528 FVEVE

-544 DILNIATHVSGTTMN
+544 DILNIATHVNETTMN

>member
-1 MMFASVFASL
+1 MMFSSMFASL

-16 FVVLAALLGLGGLF
+16 LVVLAALLGLGGLF
-30 IGFVKVIQKDVL
+30 IGFVKVMQKDVL

-50 TGQYKKREKTL
+50 NGQYKKREKTL

-182 ATTSY
+182 AATSY
-187 YTDYTDINTENQAIK
+187 YTDINTENQAIK

-212 TTKLFLWIL
+212 TTRLFLWIL
-221 TATIALVVLT
+221 TATIALVVLA

-259 LRAKIDVGDRND
+259 LRVKIDLGDRHD
-271 EISQVGRGINLFVEN
+271 EISQVGRGVNLFVEN
-286 ARLIMEEIKGISTS
+286 ARLIMEEIKGISNL

-315 QKSMKDSSTTL
+315 QKSMKNSSTTL

-366 AIGDLFSQIIE
+366 AIGDLFSQITE

-466 NAVSSQMN
+466 NDVSSQMN

-519 RQIEAMVSD
+519 HQIEAMVSD

>member
-30 IGFVKVIQKDVL
+30 IGFVKVMQKDVL

-61 AYMTKILEQGIHEYY
+61 AYMTKLLEQGIHEYY
-76 KNFDNATARK
+76 KSFDNATARK

-182 ATTSY
+182 AATSY
-187 YTDYTDINTENQAIK
+187 YTDINTENKAIK

-259 LRAKIDVGDRND
+259 LRTKINVGDRND
-271 EISQVGRGINLFVEN
+271 EISQVGRGVNLFVEN

-340 NISIEQSQGLRK
+340 NASIEQSQGLRK

-377 SAHTEEELSSKVEQL
+377 RAHTEEELSSQVEQL

-500 LSSVVLDSNQS
+500 LSSVVSDSNQS

-528 FAEVE
+528 FVGVE

>member
-30 IGFVKVIQKDVL
+30 IGFVKVMQKDVL

-61 AYMTKILEQGIHEYY
+61 AYMTKLLEQGIHEYY

-122 VGQSGLDAQSVD
+122 VGQSGLSLQSVD

-182 ATTSY
+182 AATSY
-187 YTDYTDINTENQAIK
+187 YTDINTENKAIK

-212 TTKLFLWIL
+212 TAKLFLWIL

-259 LRAKIDVGDRND
+259 LRTKIDVGDRND
-271 EISQVGRGINLFVEN
+271 EISQVGRGVNLFVEN

-340 NISIEQSQGLRK
+340 NASIEQSQGLRK

-377 SAHTEEELSSKVEQL
+377 SAHTEEELSSQVEQL

-500 LSSVVLDSNQS
+500 LSSVVSDSNQS

-528 FAEVE
+528 FVGVE

>member
-1 MMFASVFASL
+1 MMFSSMFASL

-16 FVVLAALLGLGGLF
+16 LVVLAALLGLGGLF
-30 IGFVKVIQKDVL
+30 IGFVKVMQKDVL

-182 ATTSY
+182 AATSY
-187 YTDYTDINTENQAIK
+187 YTDINTENKAIK

-231 LIYAKLRIVKRID
+231 LVYAKLRIVKRID

-286 ARLIMEEIKGISTS
+286 ARLIMEEIKGISAL
-300 NKTSMDKLVQIAQET
+300 NKTSMDKLVQITQET
-315 QKSMKDSSTTL
+315 QKSMKNSSTTL
-326 NSVKNKATDVASMM
+326 NSVKNKATDIASMM
-340 NISIEQSQGLRK
+340 NASIEQSQGLRK

-366 AIGDLFSQIIE
+366 AIGDLFSQITE
-377 SAHTEEELSSKVEQL
+377 SAHTEEELSSQVEQL

-519 RQIEAMVSD
+519 HQIEAMVSD
-528 FAEVE
+528 FVEVE

-544 DILNIATHVSGTTMN
+544 EILNIATHVSGTTMN